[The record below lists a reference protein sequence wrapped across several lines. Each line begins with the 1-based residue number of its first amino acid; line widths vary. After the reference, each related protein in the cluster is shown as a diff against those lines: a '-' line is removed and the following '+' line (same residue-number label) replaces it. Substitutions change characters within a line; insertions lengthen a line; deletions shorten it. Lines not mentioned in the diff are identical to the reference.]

1 MSPTQRV
8 KIGVV
13 GCGDIAQIQHLP
25 ALKEL
30 AEEFEVTTVCD
41 VSPSL
46 AKYVADWFDVPQY
59 TTDYRQLLDS
69 DLDAVLLCHRDPKT
83 EVAVASLEARK
94 HTFIEKPMCYS
105 LREADRIIEAAEA
118 SGRVAQVGY
127 MKLHEPAFELA
138 QQEVATAE
146 DVRFVQVNHLHP
158 SNDLHVGQFRTRHF
172 DDIPESARE
181 QSQRAQHEA
190 VAEAIGEVPPKLRSM
205 FFTVSGSMIH
215 DLYGLRALFG
225 MPSRVVST
233 EIWDRAIT
241 TVFEYPEGH
250 RCVASW
256 VDLPQ
261 IWDFH
266 ETLEVYGSSKRVIVS
281 YTTGFQKAVSTLT
294 VYDLDD
300 QGRTVRREP
309 ALDWENPFRRELR
322 HFHDCIVNDN
332 EPRASVQSARDD
344 VSLVIDIIRAGHSG
358 GPVEVQAS

>member
-30 AEEFEVTTVCD
+30 AEEYEVATVCD

-46 AKYVADWFDVPQY
+46 AKYVADWFDVPEY

-83 EVAVASLEARK
+83 EVAVASLNARK

-105 LREADRIIEAAEA
+105 LQEADRIIEAAEA

-181 QSQRAQHEA
+181 QSQRAQQEA
-190 VAEAIGEVPPKLRSM
+190 VAEAIGEVPPELRSM

-233 EIWDRAIT
+233 EIWDGAIT
-241 TVFEYPEGH
+241 TIFEYPEGH

-322 HFHDCIVNDN
+322 HFHDCIVNDK

-358 GPVEVQAS
+358 GPIEVLAS

>member
-1 MSPTQRV
+1 MTTSQRV

-30 AEEFEVTTVCD
+30 AEEYEVTMVCD

-46 AKYVADWFDVPQY
+46 AKYVADWFDVPNHV
-59 TTDYRQLLDS
+59 TDYRHLLDS
-69 DLDAVLLCHRDPKT
+69 DVDAVLLCHRDPKT
-83 EVAVASLEARK
+83 EIAIASLEAGK

-105 LREADRIIEAAEA
+105 LPEADRIIEAAEA
-118 SGRVAQVGY
+118 SDRVAQIGY

-138 QQEVATAE
+138 QQELATAE

-158 SNDLHVGQFRTRHF
+158 SNDLHIGQFRTRHF

-181 QSQRAQHEA
+181 QGRLAQQEA
-190 VAEAIGEVPPKLRSM
+190 VAEAIGEVTPELRSM

-215 DLYGLRALFG
+215 DLYGLRVLFG
-225 MPSRVVST
+225 MPSKIVSA
-233 EIWDRAIT
+233 EVWDGAIT
-241 TVFEYPEGH
+241 TIFEYPDGF

-294 VYDLDD
+294 VYDIDD
-300 QGRTVRREP
+300 QGRTVRKEP

-322 HFHDCIVNDN
+322 HFHDCIVNDR
-332 EPRASVQSARDD
+332 EPRATVQSARDD
-344 VSLVIDIIRAGHSG
+344 VSFVIDIIRAAHSG
-358 GPVEVQAS
+358 RPVEVRAS